1 LIDFEG
7 RIKIFGDRNCFFV
20 EMANE
25 LAAIRQ
31 EVDAIRQTVFV
42 VKEVIDIRS
51 EVEAI
56 RKEKDN
62 ILQQMKAQSNEAP
75 KTAEKK
81 PEPKKE
87 EPKAAPAPKV
97 EEKKPEPKKEQP
109 KAAPAPKAA
118 VAPKVEE
125 KKPQAKAAAPVASG
139 QPPKSQEWGRGDLLS
154 KCCEGY
160 YNLVRQDGADVN
172 WVLLKHESN
181 TKIRA
186 EAVGTGGLS
195 EVIPHLT
202 EKDTGFVYM
211 RFQTGDAESKRAK
224 FVLFS
229 FCGPRAPIMRKAKMS
244 VHKAD
249 VKQIFASSALEIHAT
264 EASDFDEAA
273 VRASLVRAGGANY
286 NGQNQ

>member
-1 LIDFEG
+1 MG
-7 RIKIFGDRNCFFV
+7 V

-75 KTAEKK
+75 KAV
-81 PEPKKE
+81 
-87 EPKAAPAPKV
+87 AAPKV
-97 EEKKPEPKKEQP
+97 EEKKPEPKKEEP

-202 EKDTGFVYM
+202 EKD
-211 RFQTGDAESKRAK
+211 
-224 FVLFS
+224 
-229 FCGPRAPIMRKAKMS
+229 
-244 VHKAD
+244 
-249 VKQIFASSALEIHAT
+249 
-264 EASDFDEAA
+264 
-273 VRASLVRAGGANY
+273 
-286 NGQNQ
+286 

>member
-1 LIDFEG
+1 MG
-7 RIKIFGDRNCFFV
+7 V

-75 KTAEKK
+75 KAVAAPKVEEKK

-97 EEKKPEPKKEQP
+97 EEKKPEPKKEQ
-109 KAAPAPKAA
+109 
-118 VAPKVEE
+118 PKVEE

-172 WVLLKHESN
+172 WVLLKHEFN

-249 VKQIFASSALEIHAT
+249 VKQIFASFALEIHAT
-264 EASDFDEAA
+264 
-273 VRASLVRAGGANY
+273 
-286 NGQNQ
+286 